1 MLAAIISS
9 KSKLTNEF
17 PFFIA
22 FSGSSGGSGWN
33 GGNSGW
39 NNNGWESYGEHGSHS
54 QPIAQTIAYK
64 GHHPNASRR

>member
-1 MLAAIISS
+1 MHL
-9 KSKLTNEF
+9 
-17 PFFIA
+17 FFLYSA
-22 FSGSSGGSGWN
+22 CSGSSGGAGWN
-33 GGNSGW
+33 GGGGGGW